1 VKYALQ
7 MFTRHTISTD
17 TKIWLYKAIVVS
29 VGIYAMERNVE
40 NNINDCTE
48 VDFFHHWCLRKMRHI
63 SGSHNKRRSPAKN
76 WLKKIDRYCSIA
88 KIPRDRPHTASTKPS
103 TFEGCNVMDSRWWQ
117 AKKRTSKEDM
127 AQNIPSGRPDES
139 QHHMGRGWTHCNGSS
154 CLASRCPM
162 CLLAREELRLN
173 TKQMKLQ
180 KKITTSRGSP
190 GPTALVRSSQGH
202 R

>member
-1 VKYALQ
+1 
-7 MFTRHTISTD
+7 
-17 TKIWLYKAIVVS
+17 
-29 VGIYAMERNVE
+29 
-40 NNINDCTE
+40 
-48 VDFFHHWCLRKMRHI
+48 MRHI

-103 TFEGCNVMDSRWWQ
+103 TFEGFNVMDSRWWQ

-127 AQNIPSGRPDES
+127 AQNIPGRPDES

-180 KKITTSRGSP
+180 KNYNLSRVARPDCTGEVESRSP
-190 GPTALVRSSQGH
+190 VDEARRLMRLFIVWLPLLLEFVFLLSAEPMMM
-202 R
+202 